1 MDRRRSG
8 GRRRA
13 AAALASAGAAAIL
26 LSLISWPAVAAAAG
40 EPANLSVPDFKAA
53 LDKAIVTAPAE
64 ELYEGESGLSAAA
77 LQVSNPASQLLY
89 RSMDRLVGLLH
100 HVFLGMR
107 LSGQASLTRP
117 SGETIE
123 MHIQSKDYANLEIYV
138 EMVRFSLVLARA
150 SAWTQAYALDK
161 DGFVSRDPVE
171 LPDAVPRAP
180 HLQDCGPLV
189 TWREREDSRPLG
201 EGADG
206 GPAGDP
212 EWLVASCDPAPP
224 WVRGHDSDN
233 LAGTRAAQA
242 YMWWLQHPRD
252 CADPSLCFLYVS
264 WPSLSRKDRAG
275 ARGCPWSALG
285 SRVWQWVCGSADE
298 GNALMRTATGGAGV
312 GAQLHFIADRYS
324 YAIAKGRIMV
334 FQNNYLRG
342 GHTGCEAHGKE
353 LSFECYFLPEA
364 APACKARI
372 AKLWEAQGA
381 QGGEDDVVMGE
392 PTREQVGTTHWAYR
406 SDTSAFCAKWG
417 CPDGWMKPSD
427 EVLGRMKVHPLDW
440 FRAQQIRYLLRY
452 PSEYLCRVTNQARHA
467 SYGKW
472 VAHRHLEATLAQRF
486 LLSMGDPGLSSNF
499 TGDLE
504 GGLWAERDEVLAP
517 RPYISLHVREGAKG
531 REMTLFPFRAYMEEA
546 ERVRRSDPNMRTVW
560 LATMLTSVV
569 EEGFFKFFFTKQR
582 RLQGEE
588 ENGDF
593 DDIPL
598 PTTEGMSKDEVK
610 KLVRANL
617 RESVDMSFAN
627 LMVQAEA
634 DYFIGTLG
642 SNWDRL
648 IDELRKTNGRLSA
661 GYIALNWYQLDVAGD
676 GAHVELAQRDLA
688 AEAVLLGRPGSLTTR
703 LVAGAFQRQLLGR
716 HGCRAIRWAC
726 SWSLATTHVAWRR
739 WQV

>member
-1 MDRRRSG
+1 MDRRRG
-8 GRRRA
+8 CRRRRA

-53 LDKAIVTAPAE
+53 LDKAVVTAPAE
-64 ELYEGESGLSAAA
+64 ELYE
-77 LQVSNPASQLLY
+77 
-89 RSMDRLVGLLH
+89 
-100 HVFLGMR
+100 
-107 LSGQASLTRP
+107 
-117 SGETIE
+117 
-123 MHIQSKDYANLEIYV
+123 
-138 EMVRFSLVLARA
+138 
-150 SAWTQAYALDK
+150 AWTQAYALDK
-161 DGFVSRDPVE
+161 DGFVSRDPVG

-189 TWREREDSRPLG
+189 TRREREDSRPLG

-212 EWLVASCDPAPP
+212 QWLVASCDPAVGNMSCLTASQPP
-224 WVRGHDSDN
+224 WVRGHESDN

-252 CADPSLCFLYVS
+252 CADPSLRFLYVS
-264 WPSLSRKDRAG
+264 WPSLVKK
-275 ARGCPWSALG
+275 
-285 SRVWQWVCGSADE
+285 
-298 GNALMRTATGGAGV
+298 GV

-342 GHTGCEAHGKE
+342 GHAGCEAHGKE

-364 APACKARI
+364 APACKARV

-381 QGGEDDVVMGE
+381 EGGEDDVVMGE

-406 SDTSAFCAKWG
+406 SDMSAFCAKWG

-467 SYGKW
+467 SYGMW

-504 GGLWAERDEVLAP
+504 DGLWAEHDEVLAP

-546 ERVRRSDPNMRTVW
+546 ERVRRSDPNVRTVW

-569 EEGFFKFFFTKQR
+569 EEGFFNYGWRWRFFFTKQR

-661 GYIALNWYQLDVAGD
+661 GYIALNWYQL
-676 GAHVELAQRDLA
+676 
-688 AEAVLLGRPGSLTTR
+688 
-703 LVAGAFQRQLLGR
+703 
-716 HGCRAIRWAC
+716 
-726 SWSLATTHVAWRR
+726 
-739 WQV
+739 